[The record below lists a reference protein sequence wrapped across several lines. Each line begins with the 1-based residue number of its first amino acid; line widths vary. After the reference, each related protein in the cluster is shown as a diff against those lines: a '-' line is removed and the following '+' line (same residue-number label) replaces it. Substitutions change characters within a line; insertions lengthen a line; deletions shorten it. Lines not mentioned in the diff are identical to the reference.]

1 MHHLSLDAPAASSS
15 FSMAVIFSTVV
26 PHAAF
31 AQGNADSG
39 KAIFGGRCAACHYVE
54 KDRGDPLGANLDGF
68 FGRPAGSEK
77 TYQTQYSSALKNSG
91 FTWDAATLDVWLV
104 NPARLV
110 PGTRMAGFPGLSSVT
125 QRADVIAYLSTLTIK
140 PER

>member
-1 MHHLSLDAPAASSS
+1 LRRIVI
-15 FSMAVIFSTVV
+15 SMAMIFSAVV

-39 KAIFGGRCAACHYVE
+39 KAIFAGRCTACHFVE
-54 KDRGDPLGANLDGF
+54 KDRGDPLGGNLDGF
-68 FGRPAGSEK
+68 FGKPAGSER

-91 FTWDAATLDVWLV
+91 LTWDAATLDKWLA
-104 NPARLV
+104 NPAGLV
-110 PGTRMAGFPGLSSVT
+110 PGTRMAGFPGLSNET

>member
-1 MHHLSLDAPAASSS
+1 
-15 FSMAVIFSTVV
+15 MAVIFSAVV

-31 AQGNADSG
+31 AQGNADRG
-39 KAIFGGRCAACHYVE
+39 KAIFVRQCAACHFVE
-54 KDRGDPLGANLDGF
+54 KDRGDPLGANLEGF

-91 FTWDAATLDVWLV
+91 LTWDAATLDKWLAY
-104 NPARLV
+104 PAGLI
-110 PGTRMAGFPGLSSVT
+110 PGTRMAGFPGLSSET

-140 PER
+140 AER

>member
-1 MHHLSLDAPAASSS
+1 MRRIVI
-15 FSMAVIFSTVV
+15 SMALFFSAVV

-31 AQGNADSG
+31 AQGNADNG
-39 KAIFGGRCAACHYVE
+39 KAIFAGQCAACHYVD

-91 FTWDAATLDVWLV
+91 LTWDAATLDKWLTY
-104 NPARLV
+104 PAGLV
-110 PGTRMAGFPGLSSVT
+110 PGTRMAGFPGLSSET
-125 QRADVIAYLSTLTIK
+125 ERAEVIAYLSTLTIK